1 MADLE
6 FNRDDVVSLIRK
18 LSTLES
24 IFSEQER
31 ALLLAIFAAAA
42 DRAKQTSPSEATL
55 PGASVD
61 QAPGTGAGTD
71 EQPTLADLQQQL
83 LSAYTPG
90 NSFDS
95 VTQPPVPPSIH
106 HIPPPPPPPPP
117 PPLLRRRRLPRRLKM
132 TGDPEYRFPFV
143 PESVMA
149 NGRIAVRLVND
160 LPNQSNV

>member
-6 FNRDDVVSLIRK
+6 FNRQEIEDLAQK

-42 DRAKQTSPSEATL
+42 DRAKQTGPSVATL
-55 PGASVD
+55 PEASVG
-61 QAPGTGAGTD
+61 QTPGAGAGTD
-71 EQPTLADLQQQL
+71 EQPTPADLQQQL

-95 VTQPPVPPSIH
+95 VTQAQVPPSIH
-106 HIPPPPPPPPP
+106 H
-117 PPLLRRRRLPRRLKM
+117 
-132 TGDPEYRFPFV
+132 
-143 PESVMA
+143 
-149 NGRIAVRLVND
+149 
-160 LPNQSNV
+160 